1 MREADEFWYHL
12 LYSGNKS
19 NLKSQAL
26 LNIHFLNVIVQGV
39 SVCYL
44 RCILDAIR
52 SQILDWDIEQ
62 LYAMLKQSVFL
73 LTQEPTQL
81 AVEVLQWLVPF
92 SSPETLS
99 LNNLLKMD
107 ANKKNSAVSLSSSY
121 LIEFLRQCYRS
132 CVENANKPLLYPLN
146 VWLNL
151 PTPPQIT
158 MITSPWPSITRAV
171 STPDSQH
178 LIVCEGK
185 WLHFYHLPTKTI
197 AKSLDG
203 KFDLDD
209 IDGLAF

>member
-1 MREADEFWYHL
+1 MSESVREADEFWYHL

-26 LNIHFLNVIVQGV
+26 LNIHFLNVIIQGV

-62 LYAMLKQSVFL
+62 LYAMLKQSVYL

-81 AVEVLQWLVPF
+81 SVEVLQWLVPF
-92 SSPETLS
+92 SSPETFS
-99 LNNLLKMD
+99 LNNVI
-107 ANKKNSAVSLSSSY
+107 NCSKKNISSSY

-132 CVENANKPLLYPLN
+132 CVENVNRPLLHPLN

-158 MITSPWPSITRAV
+158 MITSPWSSITRAV

-203 KFDLDD
+203 KFYYH
-209 IDGLAF
+209 IDRLTLN